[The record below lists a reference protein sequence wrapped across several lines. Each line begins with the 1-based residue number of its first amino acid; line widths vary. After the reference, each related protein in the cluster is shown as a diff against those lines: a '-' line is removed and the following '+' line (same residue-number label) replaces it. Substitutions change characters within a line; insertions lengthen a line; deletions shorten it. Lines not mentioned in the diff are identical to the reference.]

1 MAVENEQ
8 TSVEFGTPNFRKIDV
23 PLQPQIKRQKTI
35 MKIHVLHTGEVRVS
49 PYLPFGGDNCN
60 LLKASGMTTP
70 KEDWIWLPVSV
81 YLIEHPKG
89 LILVDTG
96 WHRDMSPEGVYDK
109 AAQIKSL
116 GSRVLYNVNQ
126 GQIPLGEAVDE
137 QLATMGIKP
146 ADLDYVLLTHLDC
159 DHANGLLAVKDARHI
174 IVAQEE
180 LDCARKNGFIRY
192 KKKWWKDCD
201 LETIAWNGEEGPAG
215 KSFDL
220 FGDGSIKMIN
230 IPGHC
235 DGLCAVKITREDG
248 KYVLLFSDGGYATKS
263 WKEMITSGVSLDK
276 EMQRKSLQWIREQSM
291 DPNCVESLAT
301 HDTEIKPHVIEL

>member
-1 MAVENEQ
+1 
-8 TSVEFGTPNFRKIDV
+8 
-23 PLQPQIKRQKTI
+23 

-159 DHANGLLAVKDARHI
+159 DHANGLRAVRDARHI

-291 DPNCVESLAT
+291 DANCIKSLAT

>member
-1 MAVENEQ
+1 
-8 TSVEFGTPNFRKIDV
+8 
-23 PLQPQIKRQKTI
+23 

-116 GSRVLYNVNQ
+116 GSRILYNVNQ
-126 GQIPLGEAVDE
+126 GQIPLGEAIDE
-137 QLATMGIKP
+137 QLETMCIKP

-159 DHANGLLAVKDARHI
+159 DHANGLRAVKDAKHI

-192 KKKWWKDCD
+192 KKKWWEGVD
-201 LETIAWNGEEGPAG
+201 LQTIEWNGTEGPAQ

-263 WKEMITSGVSLDK
+263 CKEMITSGVSLDK

-291 DPNCVESLAT
+291 DANCIESLAT
-301 HDTEIKPHVIEL
+301 HDTDIKPHVIEL

>member
-1 MAVENEQ
+1 M
-8 TSVEFGTPNFRKIDV
+8 
-23 PLQPQIKRQKTI
+23 

-126 GQIPLGEAVDE
+126 GKIPLGEAVDE
-137 QLATMGIKP
+137 QLTTMGIKP

-159 DHANGLLAVKDARHI
+159 DHANGLRAVKDAKHI

-192 KKKWWKDCD
+192 KKKWWEGVD
-201 LETIAWNGEEGPAG
+201 LQTIEWNGTEGPAQ

-248 KYVLLFSDGGYATKS
+248 RYVLLFSDGGYATKS

-291 DPNCVESLAT
+291 DANCIESLAT
-301 HDTEIKPHVIEL
+301 HDTDIKPHVIEL

>member
-1 MAVENEQ
+1 
-8 TSVEFGTPNFRKIDV
+8 
-23 PLQPQIKRQKTI
+23 

-49 PYLPFGGDNCN
+49 PFLPFGGDNCN

-116 GSRVLYNVNQ
+116 GSRILYNVNQ

-137 QLATMGIKP
+137 QLETMGIKP

-159 DHANGLLAVKDARHI
+159 DHANGLRAVKDAKHI

-192 KKKWWKDCD
+192 KKKWWEGVE
-201 LETIAWNGEEGPAG
+201 LQTIDWNGTEGPAQ

-248 KYVLLFSDGGYATKS
+248 RYVLLFSDGGYATKS

-291 DPNCVESLAT
+291 DANCIESLAT
-301 HDTEIKPHVIEL
+301 HDTDIKPHVIEL

>member
-1 MAVENEQ
+1 
-8 TSVEFGTPNFRKIDV
+8 
-23 PLQPQIKRQKTI
+23 

-159 DHANGLLAVKDARHI
+159 DHANGLRAVKNARHI

-192 KKKWWKDCD
+192 KKKWWKDCE
-201 LETIAWNGEEGPAG
+201 LETITWNGTEGPAQ

-220 FGDGSIKMIN
+220 FDDGSIKMIN

-276 EMQRKSLQWIREQSM
+276 EMQRKSLQWIRDQSM
-291 DPNCVESLAT
+291 DANCIESLAT
-301 HDTEIKPHVIEL
+301 HDTDIKPHVIEL

>member
-1 MAVENEQ
+1 
-8 TSVEFGTPNFRKIDV
+8 
-23 PLQPQIKRQKTI
+23 
-35 MKIHVLHTGEVRVS
+35 MKVHVLHTGEVRVS

-159 DHANGLLAVKDARHI
+159 DHANGLRAVKDAKHI

-192 KKKWWKDCD
+192 KKKWWEGVD
-201 LETIAWNGEEGPAG
+201 LQTIEWDGTEGPAQ

-276 EMQRKSLQWIREQSM
+276 EMQRKSLQWIRDQSM
-291 DPNCVESLAT
+291 DANCIESLAT
-301 HDTEIKPHVIEL
+301 HDTDIKPHVIEL

>member
-1 MAVENEQ
+1 
-8 TSVEFGTPNFRKIDV
+8 
-23 PLQPQIKRQKTI
+23 

-70 KEDWIWLPVSV
+70 KKDWIWLPVSV

-116 GSRVLYNVNQ
+116 GSRILYNVNQ

-137 QLATMGIKP
+137 QLEAMGIKP

-159 DHANGLLAVKDARHI
+159 DHANGLRAVKDAKHI

-192 KKKWWKDCD
+192 KKKWWEGVDMQ
-201 LETIAWNGEEGPAG
+201 TIDWNGTEGPAQ

-276 EMQRKSLQWIREQSM
+276 EKQRKSLQWIREQSM
-291 DPNCVESLAT
+291 DANCIESLAT
-301 HDTEIKPHVIEL
+301 HDTDIKPHVIEL

>member
-1 MAVENEQ
+1 
-8 TSVEFGTPNFRKIDV
+8 
-23 PLQPQIKRQKTI
+23 
-35 MKIHVLHTGEVRVS
+35 MKVHVLHTGEVRVS

-70 KEDWIWLPVSV
+70 KEDWIWLPVSA

-137 QLATMGIKP
+137 QLEAMGIKP

-159 DHANGLLAVKDARHI
+159 DHANGLRAVKDAKHI

-192 KKKWWKDCD
+192 KKKWWEGVD
-201 LETIAWNGEEGPAG
+201 LQTIEWNGTEGPAQ

-248 KYVLLFSDGGYATKS
+248 RYVLLFSDGGYATKS

-291 DPNCVESLAT
+291 DANCIESLAT
-301 HDTEIKPHVIEL
+301 HDTDIKPHVIEL

>member
-1 MAVENEQ
+1 M
-8 TSVEFGTPNFRKIDV
+8 
-23 PLQPQIKRQKTI
+23 
-35 MKIHVLHTGEVRVS
+35 MKVHVLHTGEVRVS

-159 DHANGLLAVKDARHI
+159 DHANGLRAVKNAKHI

-192 KKKWWKDCD
+192 KKKWWEGVD
-201 LETIAWNGEEGPAG
+201 LQTIEWNGTEGPAQ

-276 EMQRKSLQWIREQSM
+276 KMQRKSLQWIRDQSM
-291 DPNCVESLAT
+291 DANCIESLAT
-301 HDTEIKPHVIEL
+301 HDTDIKPHVIEL

>member
-1 MAVENEQ
+1 MVM
-8 TSVEFGTPNFRKIDV
+8 
-23 PLQPQIKRQKTI
+23 
-35 MKIHVLHTGEVRVS
+35 MKVHVLHTGEVRVS

-159 DHANGLLAVKDARHI
+159 DHANGLRAVKDAKHI

-192 KKKWWKDCD
+192 KKKWWEGVD
-201 LETIAWNGEEGPAG
+201 LQTIEWNGTEGPAQ

-248 KYVLLFSDGGYATKS
+248 RYVLLFSDGGYATKS

-276 EMQRKSLQWIREQSM
+276 EMQRKSLQWIREQSI
-291 DPNCVESLAT
+291 DANCIESLAT
-301 HDTEIKPHVIEL
+301 HDTDIKPHVIEL

>member
-1 MAVENEQ
+1 
-8 TSVEFGTPNFRKIDV
+8 
-23 PLQPQIKRQKTI
+23 

-159 DHANGLLAVKDARHI
+159 DHANGLRAVRDAKHI

-291 DPNCVESLAT
+291 DANCIKSLAT

>member
-1 MAVENEQ
+1 MVM
-8 TSVEFGTPNFRKIDV
+8 
-23 PLQPQIKRQKTI
+23 
-35 MKIHVLHTGEVRVS
+35 MKIHVMHTGEVRVS

-109 AAQIKSL
+109 TAQIKSL

-137 QLATMGIKP
+137 QLEAMGIKP

-159 DHANGLLAVKDARHI
+159 DHANGLRAVKDAKHI

-192 KKKWWKDCD
+192 KKKWWEGVD
-201 LETIAWNGEEGPAG
+201 LQTIEWNGTEGPAQ

-220 FGDGSIKMIN
+220 FGDGSVKMIN

-235 DGLCAVKITREDG
+235 DGLCAVKITRENG

-291 DPNCVESLAT
+291 DANCIESLAT
-301 HDTEIKPHVIEL
+301 HDTDIKPHVIEL

>member
-1 MAVENEQ
+1 M
-8 TSVEFGTPNFRKIDV
+8 I
-23 PLQPQIKRQKTI
+23 
-35 MKIHVLHTGEVRVS
+35 KIHVLHTGEVRVS

-70 KEDWIWLPVSV
+70 KKDWIWLPVSV

-126 GQIPLGEAVDE
+126 GQIPLGKAVDE
-137 QLATMGIKP
+137 QLEGMGIKP
-146 ADLDYVLLTHLDC
+146 ADIDYVLLTHLDC
-159 DHANGLLAVKDARHI
+159 DHANGLRAVKDAKHI
-174 IVAQEE
+174 FVAAEE
-180 LDCARKNGFIRY
+180 LECARKNGFIRY
-192 KKKWWKDCD
+192 KKKWWEGVDMH
-201 LETIAWNGEEGPAG
+201 TIEWNGTEGPAG

-248 KYVLLFSDGGYATKS
+248 KHVLLFSDGGYATKS

-276 EMQRKSLQWIREQSM
+276 DKQKKSLMWIREQSM
-291 DPNCVESLAT
+291 DSNCMESLAT
-301 HDTEIKPHVIEL
+301 HDTDIKPHVIEL

>member
-1 MAVENEQ
+1 M
-8 TSVEFGTPNFRKIDV
+8 I
-23 PLQPQIKRQKTI
+23 
-35 MKIHVLHTGEVRVS
+35 KIHVLHTGEVRVS

-70 KEDWIWLPVSV
+70 QKDWIWLPVSV

-96 WHRDMSPEGVYDK
+96 WHRDMSPEGVYDR

-137 QLATMGIKP
+137 QLEGMGIKP
-146 ADLDYVLLTHLDC
+146 ADIDYVLLTHLDC
-159 DHANGLLAVKDARHI
+159 DHANGLRAVKDAKHI
-174 IVAQEE
+174 LVAAEE
-180 LDCARKNGFIRY
+180 LECARKNGFIRY
-192 KKKWWKDCD
+192 KKKWWEGVDMH
-201 LETIAWNGEEGPAG
+201 TIEWNGTEGPAG

-220 FGDGSIKMIN
+220 FGDGSVKMIN

-276 EMQRKSLQWIREQSM
+276 DKQKKSLMWIREQSM
-291 DPNCVESLAT
+291 DSNCMESLAT
-301 HDTEIKPHVIEL
+301 HDTDIKPHVIEL

>member
-1 MAVENEQ
+1 M
-8 TSVEFGTPNFRKIDV
+8 I
-23 PLQPQIKRQKTI
+23 
-35 MKIHVLHTGEVRVS
+35 KIHVLHTGEVRVS

-70 KEDWIWLPVSV
+70 KKDWIWLPVSV

-89 LILVDTG
+89 LILVATG

-116 GSRVLYNVNQ
+116 GSRLLYNVNQ
-126 GQIPLGEAVDE
+126 GQIPLGKAVDE
-137 QLATMGIKP
+137 QLEGMGIKP
-146 ADLDYVLLTHLDC
+146 ADIDYVLLTHLDC
-159 DHANGLLAVKDARHI
+159 DHANGLRAVKDAKHI
-174 IVAQEE
+174 LVAAEE
-180 LDCARKNGFIRY
+180 LECARKNGFIRY
-192 KKKWWKDCD
+192 KKKWWEGVDMH
-201 LETIAWNGEEGPAG
+201 TIEWNGTEGPAG

-220 FGDGSIKMIN
+220 FGDGSVKMIN

-276 EMQRKSLQWIREQSM
+276 DKQKKSLMWIREQSM
-291 DPNCVESLAT
+291 DSNCMESLAT
-301 HDTEIKPHVIEL
+301 HDTDIKPHVIEL

>member
-1 MAVENEQ
+1 M
-8 TSVEFGTPNFRKIDV
+8 I
-23 PLQPQIKRQKTI
+23 
-35 MKIHVLHTGEVRVS
+35 KIHVLHTGEVRVS

-70 KEDWIWLPVSV
+70 KKDWIWLPVSV

-126 GQIPLGEAVDE
+126 GQIPLGKAVDE
-137 QLATMGIKP
+137 QLEGMGIKP

-159 DHANGLLAVKDARHI
+159 DHANGLRAVKDAKHI

-180 LDCARKNGFIRY
+180 LECARKNGFIRY
-192 KKKWWKDCD
+192 KKKWWEGVDMH
-201 LETIAWNGEEGPAG
+201 TIEWNGTEGPAG

-220 FGDGSIKMIN
+220 FGDGSVKMIN

-276 EMQRKSLQWIREQSM
+276 DKQKKSLMWIREQSM
-291 DPNCVESLAT
+291 DSNCMESLAT
-301 HDTEIKPHVIEL
+301 HDTDIKPHVIEL

>member
-1 MAVENEQ
+1 
-8 TSVEFGTPNFRKIDV
+8 
-23 PLQPQIKRQKTI
+23 

-49 PYLPFGGDNCN
+49 PFLPFGGDNCN

-70 KEDWIWLPVSV
+70 KEEWIWLPVSV

-116 GSRVLYNVNQ
+116 GSRILYNVNQ

-137 QLATMGIKP
+137 QLEAMGIKP
-146 ADLDYVLLTHLDC
+146 SDLDYVLLTHLDC
-159 DHANGLLAVKDARHI
+159 DHANGLRAVKDAKHI

-192 KKKWWKDCD
+192 KKKWWEGVD
-201 LETIAWNGEEGPAG
+201 LQTIEWNGTEGPAR

-291 DPNCVESLAT
+291 DANCIESLAT
-301 HDTEIKPHVIEL
+301 HDTDIKPHVIEL